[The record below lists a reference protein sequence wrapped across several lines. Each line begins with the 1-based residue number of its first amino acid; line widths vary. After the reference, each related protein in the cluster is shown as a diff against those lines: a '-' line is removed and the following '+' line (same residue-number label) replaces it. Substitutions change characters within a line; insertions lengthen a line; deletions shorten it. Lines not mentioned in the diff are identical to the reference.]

1 MRRANGTT
9 RRPRHAHR
17 DHVDPTRTRV
27 PAVPPR
33 PWGVVV
39 PRLERGRAARVDS
52 VRGPFMTRRLLH
64 IAAAVSL
71 TTPLLVLLGAAGAP
85 GAAPLTAPAPGVSG
99 PTRPYPTFAHG
110 VLPPRLP

>member
-64 IAAAVSL
+64 IAAAGSL
-71 TTPLLVLLGAAGAP
+71 TTLLVGLLGAAGAP
-85 GAAPLTAPAPGVSG
+85 GAASLTARPPVVSAQ
-99 PTRPYPTFAHG
+99 RRRY
-110 VLPPRLP
+110 LPLASGSPPPPLL